1 MYNVVLY
8 ETPAGNCPIDKFIG
22 DLVHQHK
29 DEALTKFK
37 AMIEGLEKDGLEK
50 INTRFNNACKY
61 LRDGIYELRPKPNRI
76 LFFSPIGKTY
86 VLLHAFEKKC
96 NQTPPEE
103 IRLAIKEKNEY
114 LNRNKKK

>member
-1 MYNVVLY
+1 MHKIVLY

-37 AMIEGLEKDGLEK
+37 AMIEGLEEYGLE
-50 INTRFNNACKY
+50 INKRFNNACKH

-76 LFFSPIGKTY
+76 LFFSPIGNTF

-96 NQTPPEE
+96 DKTPPEQ

-114 LNRNKKK
+114 LNKGK